1 MGSNAEK
8 VEEVCGGGH
17 DGNDKS
23 RFRGGEDVD
32 GFGVV
37 WCVVSQ

>member
-8 VEEVCGGGH
+8 VEAGGSH

-32 GFGVV
+32 GIGVV